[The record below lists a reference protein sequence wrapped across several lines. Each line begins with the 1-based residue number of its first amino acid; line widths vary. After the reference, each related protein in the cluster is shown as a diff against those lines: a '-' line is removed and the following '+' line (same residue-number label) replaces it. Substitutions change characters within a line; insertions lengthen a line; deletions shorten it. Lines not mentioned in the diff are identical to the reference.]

1 MSQFRHHCQTLTLV
15 DFNPMEIENVK
26 LGLAKMEYY
35 CIGYVFDSDVLA
47 VELFTILRSIGYSGN
62 LS

>member
-1 MSQFRHHCQTLTLV
+1 
-15 DFNPMEIENVK
+15 MEIENVK